1 MPLTRDTSPHDQLI
15 VAEDPARRI
24 RIGTAIERD
33 VSGQVPATPSS
44 VMDLDLLPFLAV
56 TALVMAVP
64 GPSVLYAVTQ
74 RLERGRTAG
83 VAAVLGLETGL
94 LVHVLAA
101 CLGVSALVAASPSLL
116 TALRFAGAGYLV
128 LFGLRQLGFR
138 LPRPSTLRPAMPL
151 PAMPLPGMPPAAA
164 APAGSP
170 IGWAPTTTTKE
181 TVRLWPVFRA
191 GLLVDLLNP
200 KTAIFFLALVP
211 QFVPGGALTASAAAT
226 MVVCV
231 VGLGLLFD
239 GGYAAVAGGLQR
251 RRGLSAVGRWGPSLA
266 GGCFLALAAA
276 TFLG

>member
-1 MPLTRDTSPHDQLI
+1 
-15 VAEDPARRI
+15 
-24 RIGTAIERD
+24 
-33 VSGQVPATPSS
+33 
-44 VMDLDLLPFLAV
+44 MDLELLPFLGV

-101 CLGVSALVAASPSLL
+101 CLGVSALVAASPSML
-116 TALRFAGAGYLV
+116 TALRYAGAAYLV
-128 LFGLRQLGFR
+128 LLGLRQLGFR
-138 LPRPSTLRPAMPL
+138 LSGLSLLRPTPALPAVPPPL
-151 PAMPLPGMPPAAA
+151 PVAATNPPATTTPTGGTIVLAPAAA
-164 APAGSP
+164 AQ
-170 IGWAPTTTTKE
+170 

-200 KTAIFFLALVP
+200 KTVIFFLALLPQLVP
-211 QFVPGGALTASAAAT
+211 DGALTASAGAV
-226 MVVCV
+226 MVICV

-239 GGYAAVAGGLQR
+239 GGYAALAGGLQR
-251 RRGLSAVGRWGPSLA
+251 RRGLNAVGRWGPTLA
-266 GGCFLALAAA
+266 GVCFLALAAV